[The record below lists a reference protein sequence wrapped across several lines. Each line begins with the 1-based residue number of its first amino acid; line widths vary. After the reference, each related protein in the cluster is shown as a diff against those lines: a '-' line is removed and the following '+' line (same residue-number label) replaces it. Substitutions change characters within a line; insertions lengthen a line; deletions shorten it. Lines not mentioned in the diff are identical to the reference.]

1 MIANLFAVLFS
12 LLIGEHA
19 LVADSAQ
26 AAIAPALEAPAL
38 EAAPAGPAAIAAPR
52 RALPAPAQAAPAVP
66 VEVAVA
72 PVELAAVPQQ
82 VTSGVSSLLPLLPLD
97 LVPASLVAQGDL
109 SADQVVARVQAFYK
123 ETQQLTAKFRQTYT
137 NQTFGRPTVSD
148 GMVWIKKPG
157 KMRWDYQ
164 GRRGTVRKSFI
175 SDGSTLW
182 SVEHD
187 NKQVAR
193 MNLENNLLPV
203 AVTFLYGKGNLA
215 TDFTAKLDTSGTYGA
230 KTDHVLELKP
240 RTPSAQYKTLY
251 LVVDP
256 RDFRVKQSIVVEAS
270 NNTNH
275 FRFFEPDTRRAV
287 ADSWFVFNERE
298 FKHYR
303 LFEPDKEKPA
313 RP

>member
-1 MIANLFAVLFS
+1 MIANLIAVLFS

-38 EAAPAGPAAIAAPR
+38 EAAPAAPAAIAAPAR
-52 RALPAPAQAAPAVP
+52 APAAPVVP
-66 VEVAVA
+66 VEAAA
-72 PVELAAVPQQ
+72 PVELAATAPQQ

-109 SADQVVARVQAFYK
+109 SADQVVARVQDFYK

-240 RTPSAQYKTLY
+240 RKPSAQYKTLY

-256 RDFRVKQSIVVEAS
+256 KDFRVKQSIVIEAS
-270 NNTNH
+270 GNSNH
-275 FRFFEPDTRRAV
+275 FRFFEPDTKKTV
-287 ADSWFVFNERE
+287 ADTWFVFNERE

-313 RP
+313 QP